1 MPSDKLHPEILLS
14 VASFLP
20 QSDAL
25 ALSRTCRKMFSIIEI
40 PLYANAELETGHSTA
55 KLKVDPLDS
64 FYAHLMAKPERC
76 NYVQSLSICFGRALT
91 SRDLTLVHATLRAL
105 PYLRH
110 MYLTQPLVD
119 FSGDDAQPIALHHA
133 ILNKVSRAFRAVLPS
148 RRLGKSTPPSFS
160 CITNR
165 LPKRQSPRLDL
176 TWSNQALFDTSLFLS
191 FASLHSN
198 IRTLY
203 LPRCHRKSFPT
214 VGPSVLPNLESID
227 AALVVVLALL
237 PGRNIQRVKTHISGP
252 RNQWEDVLG
261 DTTGREFDE
270 DGLRSIK
277 VFKCHRDKFVD
288 GDFLACL
295 LRKMTNLEVLD
306 LDDERTITPTL
317 QEVDILSLQNTNLQL
332 LRLPG
337 RFVGK
342 GATGLFQSNRTL
354 ECVDWSFG
362 AIARL
367 HRDGKRDQ
375 NVVWKCEP
383 QDVWLAD
390 WKTDSLAS

>member
-14 VASFLP
+14 IASFLS

-25 ALSRTCRKMFSIIEI
+25 ALSRTCRKIFSIVEI
-40 PLYANAELETGHSTA
+40 PLYANAELETGHLTA

-76 NYVQSLSICFGRALT
+76 NYVQSLSIYFGRALT

-105 PYLRH
+105 PYLRR
-110 MYLTQPLVD
+110 MYLTQPLID
-119 FSGDDAQPIALHHA
+119 FSGDDPQPLALHHA

-148 RRLGKSTPPSFS
+148 RRHRKSIPPSFT

-165 LPKRQSPRLDL
+165 LPKQQSPRLDL

-203 LPRCHRKSFPT
+203 LPRCYRKSFPT
-214 VGPSVLPNLESID
+214 VGPSVLPNLESIN

-237 PGRNIQRVKTHISGP
+237 PGRDIQRVKTHISGP
-252 RNQWEDVLG
+252 RNQWDVLG
-261 DTTGREFDE
+261 GTSRREFDE

-306 LDDERTITPTL
+306 LTVRESFTYSIRRLNYFRRT
-317 QEVDILSLQNTNLQL
+317 S
-332 LRLPG
+332 G
-337 RFVGK
+337 
-342 GATGLFQSNRTL
+342 
-354 ECVDWSFG
+354 
-362 AIARL
+362 
-367 HRDGKRDQ
+367 
-375 NVVWKCEP
+375 
-383 QDVWLAD
+383 
-390 WKTDSLAS
+390 